1 MLPQMQGHETWI
13 LFIFPL
19 FRWGTVW
26 NMVQTRTKKKVIRGM
41 KMLPMNDEPPVPLQS
56 GKIIYVFCA
65 PTGGREDLPL
75 MGSSHGLAFIPNH
88 RDRPH
93 VSVGL

>member
-1 MLPQMQGHETWI
+1 MDTFHISSVQMGHSMEYG
-13 LFIFPL
+13 PDED
-19 FRWGTVW
+19 
-26 NMVQTRTKKKVIRGM
+26 QKKVIRGM
-41 KMLPMNDEPPVPLQS
+41 KMLPMNDEHPVPLQS